1 MILRTIFNEG
11 KCKRFKMRL
20 IKLFHYFLF
29 SLTLLVSIPA
39 IQTSGQAKV
48 YGTSGD
54 EVNCGVYI
62 STYREFFK
70 LKLYKDAL
78 AQWRILFDK
87 CQSASEQMYLDGVTM
102 YRSFIEEAPE
112 GPAREGLI
120 DTLMLIYDRRIEN
133 FGGEG
138 NVLGRKGRDLLAYRR
153 SDPGS
158 VKEAYGMLKR
168 SFELEKEETQEAVMV
183 LLVSSGM
190 TLYNEGQLGSDQVL
204 GDYLEVHAILDQ
216 LVKKSSRWERTMEAV
231 NEVIEEGEILTCEN
245 LNSYFEPRYEERK
258 EDKDFL
264 LKMTGLYQESGCNKS
279 ELFVMASEQLY
290 AIDPGPQTAHNLA
303 MMFITRNEYEKA
315 AEYLEMAVLGEGID
329 NDTRAEWFYQLGV
342 VSNANKD
349 YCDAIQ
355 FAREAIALK
364 SDYGEAYILLGDVFA
379 ASRNNLGDEFEQ
391 QTAFWAAADKYA
403 QAAKAD
409 PSVAAEANEKLEQFR
424 GLFPGKEDVFFRDL
438 KEGDTYQV
446 KGCINEKTIVR
457 F

>member
-1 MILRTIFNEG
+1 MILRTIFNG
-11 KCKRFKMRL
+11 VKCKCFKMRL
-20 IKLFHYFLF
+20 IKPFPFFQITLI
-29 SLTLLVSIPA
+29 LLVSIPSV
-39 IQTSGQAKV
+39 QTSGQAKV

-70 LKLYKDAL
+70 LELYKDAIE
-78 AQWRILFDK
+78 QWRPLFDQ
-87 CQSASEQMYLDGVTM
+87 CRSASEQMYLDGVTM

-112 GPAREGLI
+112 GPVREGLI
-120 DTLMLIYDRRIEN
+120 DTLMLIYDRRMEN

-153 SDPGS
+153 SDIGQ
-158 VKEAYGMLKR
+158 VREAHGMLKK
-168 SFELEKEETQEAVMV
+168 SLELEQEKSQEAVMV
-183 LLVSSGM
+183 LLLSSGM
-190 TLYNEGQLGSDQVL
+190 TLYNEGQLGSDQVI

-216 LVKKSSRWERTMEAV
+216 LLNKSSRWERTLEAV
-231 NEVIEEGEILTCEN
+231 NEIIQEGEILTCEN
-245 LNSYFEPRYEERK
+245 LNSYFEPRYEEKK

-264 LKMTGLYQESGCNKS
+264 LKVTGLYREGGCDKS
-279 ELFVMASEQLY
+279 EIFVMASEQLY
-290 AIDPGPQTAHNLA
+290 KIDPGPESAHNLA

-315 AEYLEMAVLGEGID
+315 AEYLEMAVVGEGID
-329 NDTRAEWFYQLGV
+329 DDTRAEWFYQLGV
-342 VSNANKD
+342 VDNANKD
-349 YCDAIQ
+349 YCEAIQ

-364 SDYGEAYILLGDVFA
+364 SDYGDAYILLGDAFV

-403 QAAKAD
+403 QAARVD
-409 PSVAAEANEKLEQFR
+409 PSVAEEANEKLEQFR
-424 GLFPGKEDVFFRDL
+424 GLFPGKEEVFFRDL

-446 KGCINEKTIVR
+446 KGCINEKTTVR